1 MAEIRITGDIASALV
16 TTGLEVGEV
25 QTDFGPAVV
34 RKAVLKGEVVM
45 TITFPE
51 LQEKWVVITDG
62 GIVGAKY
69 TPIGVVMAASNTD
82 RIKPIEKVKMIPKEI
97 IVKKAKETGAIFAP
111 PGTFLPIPLPNR
123 LERKIVEVEA
133 PVKPTLNNA
142 EEATFTEVL
151 EGVKEIDYLLPGKQ
165 YRQHLLKQG
174 KGKGKGKGKV
184 DKRKGPRPSAPRQE
198 RPRTKVAKDKKK
210 GVLSEQEPTV
220 RAYKGRPVDKKAHLK
235 AVKGP
240 GGHVKALRV
249 PKQRPHA
256 KSGPVPKVGAKEPIY
271 CRQLAWGGRPEKIDT
286 NLYSIKIVCLE
297 CGQPRYV
304 DPKNAGITKHP
315 VTRCKPCAKRHKSRV
330 HDARRKV
337 KLAAKVVE
345 SKVAPKKG
353 KVVPKRSKGDD

>member
-51 LQEKWVVITDG
+51 LQEKWVVMADG

-69 TPIGVVMAASNTD
+69 TPIGLLMAASNTD
-82 RIKPIEKVKMIPKEI
+82 RI
-97 IVKKAKETGAIFAP
+97 
-111 PGTFLPIPLPNR
+111 
-123 LERKIVEVEA
+123 
-133 PVKPTLNNA
+133 KPTLNNA

-249 PKQRPHA
+249 PQQRPHV
-256 KSGPVPKVGAKEPIY
+256 KSGPVPKVGAKKPIY

-337 KLAAKVVE
+337 QMLATKVVE